1 VDFWTD
7 PTHTQPLL
15 TVLMAGELLIHSSG
29 DVYHE
34 AEARGW
40 LTERGWRTV
49 ERTPLAGPVSLVVAE
64 TAV

>member
-7 PTHTQPLL
+7 PTHTQPVL
-15 TVLMAGELLIHSSG
+15 TALMAGELLIHSSG